1 MKYLVF
7 TYGTLKKNYYNHH
20 LLETSEFIG
29 NAVTKPFYR
38 LYNLG
43 SFPGLKEDKKNGKA
57 IQGELYLVNDETL
70 KRLDRLE
77 GTPYLYVRKD
87 LQIENVSEQVQ
98 GYIFNQEVNDYDE
111 CSPKWG

>member
-1 MKYLVF
+1 MTYLVF
-7 TYGTLKKNYYNHH
+7 VYGSLKRNYYNHR

-29 NAVTKPFYR
+29 EATTKPFYR

-43 SFPGLKEDKKNGKA
+43 SFPGLKEDNENGKA

-77 GTPYLYVRKD
+77 GTPHFYIRKD
-87 LQIENVSEQVQ
+87 LQIENIDEQVQ
-98 GYIFNQEVNDYDE
+98 GYIFNQDVSWYDE
-111 CSPKWG
+111 CSPKWE